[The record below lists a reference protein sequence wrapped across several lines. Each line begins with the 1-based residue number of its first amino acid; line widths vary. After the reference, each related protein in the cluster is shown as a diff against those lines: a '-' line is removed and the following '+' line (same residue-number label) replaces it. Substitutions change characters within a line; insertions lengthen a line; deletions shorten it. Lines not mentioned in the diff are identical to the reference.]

1 MENRNPSFYHIPWF
15 ERLWW
20 YHSPFLQ
27 TLHGFN
33 PSVKVHAPENPYK
46 NGEFL
51 MCFYR
56 EKPSEIRYWAGINR
70 RYAHEFNVSRYLYS
84 GGTLWELV
92 TSNSQSKTRMLKTTS
107 WVECGSSLLK
117 LPDVAEDSAASK
129 EEIKIGRLSKKERWK
144 KINGYLYFFFYI
156 YTIAVKKNY
165 TGIYFWSVTTPTN
178 ALED

>member
-20 YHSPFLQ
+20 YRSQFLQ

-56 EKPSEIRYWAGINR
+56 ENPVKSDTELALIEGMLMNLMFLVIYIPVVLFENWLRVTHSQR
-70 RYAHEFNVSRYLYS
+70 RECLRPHR
-84 GGTLWELV
+84 G
-92 TSNSQSKTRMLKTTS
+92 SN
-107 WVECGSSLLK
+107 
-117 LPDVAEDSAASK
+117 AA
-129 EEIKIGRLSKKERWK
+129 L
-144 KINGYLYFFFYI
+144 
-156 YTIAVKKNY
+156 AC
-165 TGIYFWSVTTPTN
+165 
-178 ALED
+178 

>member
-20 YHSPFLQ
+20 YRSQFLQ

-70 RYAHEFNVSRYLYS
+70 RYAHEFNVSRYLYP

-129 EEIKIGRLSKKERWK
+129 EEIKIGRLSFKLDEGNKWIFVFFSFTYIRLQLK
-144 KINGYLYFFFYI
+144 KITLEFI
-156 YTIAVKKNY
+156 
-165 TGIYFWSVTTPTN
+165 SE
-178 ALED
+178 ALQHQLML